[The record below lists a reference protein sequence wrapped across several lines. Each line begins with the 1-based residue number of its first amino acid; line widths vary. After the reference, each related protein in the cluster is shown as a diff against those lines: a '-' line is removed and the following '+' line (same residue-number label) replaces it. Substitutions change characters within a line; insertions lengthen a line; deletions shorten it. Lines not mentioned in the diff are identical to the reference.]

1 MLAPL
6 SFFRDGLPAMK
17 NYPPKG
23 LVHFPKQIDPTDYLH
38 ICKFTWSLRKCCQ
51 KEGLQMFRRERK
63 VIVEVSSAEYRLILA
78 SLLALRNM
86 LISEGRCTDPV
97 DELLMKLAD

>member
-1 MLAPL
+1 
-6 SFFRDGLPAMK
+6 
-17 NYPPKG
+17 
-23 LVHFPKQIDPTDYLH
+23 
-38 ICKFTWSLRKCCQ
+38 
-51 KEGLQMFRRERK
+51 MFRRERK

-86 LISEGRCTDPV
+86 LISEGRYTDPV